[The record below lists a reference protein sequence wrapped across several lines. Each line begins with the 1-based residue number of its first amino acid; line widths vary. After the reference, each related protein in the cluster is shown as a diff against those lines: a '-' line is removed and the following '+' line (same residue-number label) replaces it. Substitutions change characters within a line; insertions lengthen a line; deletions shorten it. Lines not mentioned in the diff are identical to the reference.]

1 MFRINYDMI
10 ISDMPI
16 VREWSPRQETKQQE
30 TRQESRQESRQE
42 LFFSEEIPA
51 IPKLKRSIACIV
63 NTEEGPRQIEE
74 VPIED
79 KEQLNLFKLVKG
91 GIIFPL
97 EKYLLDTEDMVKKD
111 IEVSIPEL
119 VRGECGCCEFEDT
132 PVFIDRRSPEWDIPE
147 LVSGECGCYDLEL
160 RREIELSEED
170 ILAYSA
176 DDFTLGKIPE
186 VPPPESM
193 C

>member
-1 MFRINYDMI
+1 MDMFTINYDMI

-16 VREWSPRQETKQQE
+16 VREWTPRQETKQQE
-30 TRQESRQESRQE
+30 
-42 LFFSEEIPA
+42 FFISEEIPP

-63 NTEEGPRQIEE
+63 NTEEGPVQIEE
-74 VPIED
+74 VPVED
-79 KEQLNLFKLVKG
+79 KETLNLFKLVKG
-91 GIIFPL
+91 GIISPL
-97 EKYLLDTEDMVKKD
+97 EKYLQGDIQEVDTP
-111 IEVSIPEL
+111 VSIPEL
-119 VRGECGCCEFEDT
+119 VRGECGCCGFDNT
-132 PVFIDRRSPEWDIPE
+132 PE
-147 LVSGECGCYDLEL
+147 LVMGECGCYELEL